1 MKSLAIVCFVALFAF
16 VSARPEL
23 YTDRYDNVDLDEI
36 LSNRPHIKEALE
48 ENCGKCTDT
57 QKKGTRRVI
66 GHFINNESDYWNQL
80 KAKYDPKNQY
90 SMKSLAVVCLLAL
103 FVFAA
108 ARPDVYTDKY
118 DNVDLDEILENKR
131 LFTPY
136 VKCILDQGKCSPD
149 GKELKSHIKEALE
162 QNCGKCTD
170 KQKTGTRPHI
180 KEALEQNCGKCT
192 DKQKTGTRRVIGHL
206 INNES
211 EYWKQ
216 LKAKYDPKNQFSD
229 EIGLFSSGVCVCFC
243 KCSARNIYRQ
253 EALENYC
260 AKCTEKQKQGTR
272 TVIRHLIKNES
283 DFWQELVNKYDPA
296 KKYVSKYEN
305 ELKTITV

>member
-1 MKSLAIVCFVALFAF
+1 
-16 VSARPEL
+16 
-23 YTDRYDNVDLDEI
+23 
-36 LSNRPHIKEALE
+36 
-48 ENCGKCTDT
+48 
-57 QKKGTRRVI
+57 
-66 GHFINNESDYWNQL
+66 
-80 KAKYDPKNQY
+80 
-90 SMKSLAVVCLLAL
+90 MKSLAVVCLLAL

-162 QNCGKCTD
+162 
-170 KQKTGTRPHI
+170 
-180 KEALEQNCGKCT
+180 
-192 DKQKTGTRRVIGHL
+192 
-206 INNES
+206 
-211 EYWKQ
+211 
-216 LKAKYDPKNQFSD
+216 
-229 EIGLFSSGVCVCFC
+229 
-243 KCSARNIYRQ
+243 
-253 EALENYC
+253 NYC